1 MDPDKVNMFLFSR
14 STHLKTSMHWSGY
27 LINLD
32 VQQKLDHT
40 YIKAYKDRRLRN
52 FSVARSPSTLANQDR

>member
-1 MDPDKVNMFLFSR
+1 MDFDKVNMFLFSG
-14 STHLKTSMHWSGY
+14 STHLKTNMHWPGY

-40 YIKAYKDRRLRN
+40 YIKVYKDRG
-52 FSVARSPSTLANQDR
+52 